1 MRTGDGSRLAEA
13 GGPCGFWIDDPDQ
26 ACNLELTNVVNV
38 NLTNFWVGVGCV
50 LADRG
55 FNGPT
60 QDFADN
66 CNCTASS
73 MLEIR

>member
-13 GGPCGFWIDDPDQ
+13 GGPGGFWIDNPDQ
-26 ACNLELTNVVNV
+26 ACNLELTNVVYV
-38 NLTNFWVGVGCV
+38 NLTNFWVGVRSV

-55 FNGPT
+55 FNRPT

-73 MLEIR
+73 MLGIR